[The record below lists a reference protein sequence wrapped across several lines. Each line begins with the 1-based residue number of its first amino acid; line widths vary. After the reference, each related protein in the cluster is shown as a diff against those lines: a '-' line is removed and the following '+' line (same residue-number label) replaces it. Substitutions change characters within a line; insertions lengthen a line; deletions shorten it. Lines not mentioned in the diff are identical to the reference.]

1 MTKGQPQVHVKTNVR
16 EAHINGAKGALPKD
30 TGRFGPVGEK
40 LVCVLAPAY
49 PTRAGEPGKES
60 DQGGPMKYRV
70 LADTGV
76 FVSELCLGA
85 MTFGGRGQMWEAIGG
100 LDQNAVDEMVG
111 RALDAGINFIDT
123 ADVYSA
129 GESETMLGKAL
140 AGRRH
145 DVVLATKVRGR
156 MGDGP
161 NDVGLSR
168 LHIIE
173 AVEASLKRLGTDYI
187 DLYQIHR
194 SDPLTDI
201 EDTLRALDE
210 LVQQGKVRYL
220 GCSNLMAW
228 QLMKALGIS
237 RAEGL
242 ERFRC
247 TQSYY
252 SLAGREL
259 EREMI
264 PLLEEQGVGL
274 LVWSPLAGGFLSG
287 KFTRD
292 KEGGEGRRASFDFPP
307 IDKEKAFD
315 VVDVM
320 WKIAEDH
327 GASVAQ
333 VALAWVL
340 ANAAVT
346 SVIIGARKLTQLDD
360 NLGAVELSLSD
371 DELQALDEVSR
382 LPVEYPVWMDVF
394 PSDRRPG
401 EIRRFERAEEESGKT
416 E

>member
-1 MTKGQPQVHVKTNVR
+1 
-16 EAHINGAKGALPKD
+16 
-30 TGRFGPVGEK
+30 
-40 LVCVLAPAY
+40 
-49 PTRAGEPGKES
+49 
-60 DQGGPMKYRV
+60 MKYRV

-85 MTFGGRGQMWEAIGG
+85 MTFGGRGQMWETIGG
-100 LDQNAVDEMVG
+100 LDQKAVDKMVG

-123 ADVYSA
+123 ADVYST

-140 AGRRH
+140 EGRRRN
-145 DVVLATKVRGR
+145 VVLATKVRGR
-156 MGDGP
+156 MGEGP

-168 LHIIE
+168 LHITE
-173 AVEASLKRLGTDYI
+173 AVEASLERLGTDYI

-201 EDTLRALDE
+201 EDTLRALAD
-210 LVQQGKVRYL
+210 LVRQGKVRYV

-237 RAEGL
+237 RSEGL
-242 ERFRC
+242 ERFKC

-259 EREMI
+259 EKEMI
-264 PLLEEQGVGL
+264 PLLEDQGVGL

-287 KFTRD
+287 KFSRD
-292 KEGGEGRRASFDFPP
+292 KEVAEGRRASFDFPP
-307 IDKEKAFD
+307 IEKEKALD
-315 VVDVM
+315 IVDIM
-320 WKIAEDH
+320 RRIAENH

-340 ANAAVT
+340 ANTAVT
-346 SVIIGARKLTQLDD
+346 SVIIGARTLTQLDD

-371 DELQALDEVSR
+371 DDFQALDKISR
-382 LPVEYPVWMDVF
+382 LPLEYPAWMDVF

-401 EIRRFERAEEESGKT
+401 EVRRFERVEEEIRKA